1 MREFIATYKDSRQIS
16 IDDWDV
22 FNPTLKVTEE
32 TTVKEILDWYRGG
45 SLMEVKLIELQ
56 TIAPKQ
62 DPKMPDYM
70 PPLSELFEGLNPN
83 KI

>member
-56 TIAPKQ
+56 ALAPK
-62 DPKMPDYM
+62 D
-70 PPLSELFEGLNPN
+70 LTLVELIDSMNKANPN
-83 KI
+83 KP